1 MKLKIMYILFS
12 IFFVTSALY
21 AADLSV
27 GITGWYA
34 NWKME
39 RQKDGITANM
49 DEILYIGPSIAYQFS
64 DKWSTT
70 LVALATPQKYKLDA
84 NEVMELR
91 RYDIDLALNYQISR
105 YIKVFGGAKYLAFSY
120 HNKTNDSDGIHH
132 AAGPGAGISFTLPL
146 ISNVY
151 LLANLSALYILGN
164 QKEEKQ
170 TGDTSNNFYELGTN
184 GSLQLAY
191 YIPSAAVTLAAGY
204 RYQYVESH
212 YTEDTQQ
219 TSDLKHTFKGFT
231 FLAVKSFNL

>member
-21 AADLSV
+21 AADL
-27 GITGWYA
+27 GI
-34 NWKME
+34 
-39 RQKDGITANM
+39 GITAWYASWTIERDKTSNM
-49 DEILYIGPSIAYQFS
+49 DPVLYIGPSIAYQFS

-70 LVALATPQKYKLDA
+70 LVALATPQKYTWDA
-84 NEVMELR
+84 DEVMELR

-120 HNKTNDSDGIHH
+120 HNKTYDSDGIHH

-151 LLANLSALYILGN
+151 LLANLSGLYIFGN
-164 QKEEKQ
+164 QKDDKQ
-170 TGDTSNNFYELGTN
+170 TEDINFYEVGAN

-204 RYQYVESH
+204 RYQYVETF
-212 YTEDTQQ
+212 YTEDTQKN
-219 TSDLKHTFKGFT
+219 SDLEHTFKGFT